1 LSADDG
7 GGSRWCPVSIS
18 IRVAK
23 CRIEDGFPG
32 FRLAIPLYSSVLHSL
47 FRFAIDGAF
56 FCFYRECSCGKK
68 QANYKSLEG
77 QVWLLLS
84 VFQDLHVFWFGSLL
98 FSSTAPAPSR
108 PVHTTSNPRPAQN
121 ADRQPFPPLG
131 TLRLKMAAHRV
142 STPRSMPSS
151 PVNTHASTLSMHV
164 EHPKD
169 ERISN
174 LEAKLFQLTT
184 RLGQQNND
192 IKNLRAMNATLL
204 TAALESD
211 KAKHEATL
219 KTKKYKTVAIKMKKK
234 IHALQD
240 KLLDEKHSTNEQM
253 SFAVHQTK
261 SLLERLFVADARRR
275 DLEGRF
281 GTLARPSTKLRVEI
295 DRSWQHQTNNQ
306 DREEDRNRGK
316 DGSGDGPRV
325 CSKEHRVYG
334 NVPPSI
340 VVAPT
345 NLLDRS
351 FTPAE
356 PVMQNT
362 KKHRQHSRPSPRTV
376 NVVNVP
382 QKFVNEDEI
391 LSMLSSEEKNLL
403 AQLSSHVTGAGVR

>member
-1 LSADDG
+1 
-7 GGSRWCPVSIS
+7 
-18 IRVAK
+18 
-23 CRIEDGFPG
+23 
-32 FRLAIPLYSSVLHSL
+32 
-47 FRFAIDGAF
+47 
-56 FCFYRECSCGKK
+56 
-68 QANYKSLEG
+68 
-77 QVWLLLS
+77 
-84 VFQDLHVFWFGSLL
+84 
-98 FSSTAPAPSR
+98 
-108 PVHTTSNPRPAQN
+108 
-121 ADRQPFPPLG
+121 
-131 TLRLKMAAHRV
+131 
-142 STPRSMPSS
+142 MPSS

-211 KAKHEATL
+211 KAKHEARL

-382 QKFVNEDEI
+382 QKFAQKFVNEDEI